1 MSLGALP
8 NTPTHA
14 HTPTS
19 QHPQAGPGAKPPCCW
34 DPRIH
39 RHTMK
44 LKVITVLHHQVTWRV
59 PNMHGALEGGL
70 GQRPRQGC
78 FGWG

>member
-1 MSLGALP
+1 MSLGTLP

-19 QHPQAGPGAKPPCCW
+19 PHPQAGPGANPRRCW

-39 RHTMK
+39 RHT

-59 PNMHGALEGGL
+59 PNTQGALEGGWSVAPA
-70 GQRPRQGC
+70 RAAS
-78 FGWG
+78 GWG